1 MTDEALMLEVSK
13 SNIESASVLYDRY
26 SKRLYNYF
34 VKISFDRDSGY
45 DLMQS
50 TFLRMIKYKHTYK
63 EGKAFQTWIFQIARN
78 VFADHLKK
86 NKLLMSD
93 HIDVY
98 NLNKT
103 SHDEETQELE
113 QKEKILHMA
122 MSRLPEESREILVLS
137 RFQEMKYEQIAQ
149 VLNLTVPAVKVKVH
163 RAIKKLRIH
172 YTEIEK
178 NLI

>member
-1 MTDEALMLEVSK
+1 MTDEALMLEVSNK
-13 SNIESASVLYDRY
+13 NIDSASILYERY

-34 VKISFDRDSGY
+34 VKISFDRESGH

-63 EGKAFQTWIFQIARN
+63 EGKSFQTWIFQIARN

-86 NKLLMSD
+86 NKLLISD

-98 NLNKT
+98 NITKT
-103 SHDEETQELE
+103 SSSDEIQEQE
-113 QKEKILHMA
+113 QKERNLHLAMA
-122 MSRLPEESREILVLS
+122 KLPEESREILVLS
-137 RFQEMKYEQIAQ
+137 RFQDMKYDQIAQ
-149 VLNLTVPAVKVKVH
+149 LLNLTVPSVKVKVH

-172 YTEIEK
+172 YVEIEK
-178 NLI
+178 I

>member
-1 MTDEALMLEVSK
+1 MTDEVLMLEVSQN
-13 SNIESASVLYDRY
+13 NIDSASILYDRY

-34 VKISFDRDSGY
+34 VKISFDADEGH

-50 TFLRMIKYKHTYK
+50 TFLRMIKYKHSYK

-78 VFADHLKK
+78 VFADHLKR
-86 NKLLMSD
+86 NKLLISD

-103 SHDEETQELE
+103 SSDDETQELE
-113 QKEKILHMA
+113 QKERFLHLAMA
-122 MSRLPEESREILVLS
+122 KLADESREIVVLS
-137 RFQEMKYEQIAQ
+137 RFQDMKYDQIAQ

-163 RAIKKLRIH
+163 RAIKKLRM
-172 YTEIEK
+172 YYVEIEK
-178 NLI
+178 I